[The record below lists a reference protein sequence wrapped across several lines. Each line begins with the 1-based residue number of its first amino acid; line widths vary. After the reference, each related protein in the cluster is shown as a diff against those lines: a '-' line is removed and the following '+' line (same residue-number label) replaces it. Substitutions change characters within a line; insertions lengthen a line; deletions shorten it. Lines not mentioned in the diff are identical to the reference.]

1 MRLLSGLR
9 ISSFHAPDPCYSGAM
24 KTLAVGELLR
34 FGWESFKKRPWF
46 LIGVVL
52 LIVIISGIMEGFTP
66 DPVQTFSDFV
76 LAVIAIIVGIVLE
89 MGLVAFA
96 LKAHA
101 DVEKAELKDLWHP
114 QRFWQYAAV
123 KILTGII
130 VVIGLVLLIVPGIIA
145 ALSLIFAT
153 YLVIDKNLGPIE
165 AMKESVRM
173 TKGHRWQ
180 LFLLALSLIG
190 INILGALALMVGL
203 LVTIPVSLLAV
214 AHAYRKLSAAA

>member
-1 MRLLSGLR
+1 
-9 ISSFHAPDPCYSGAM
+9 M

-34 FGWESFKKRPWF
+34 FGWEAFKKRPWF
-46 LIGVVL
+46 FIGVVL
-52 LIVIISGIMEGFTP
+52 LIVIISGILSGFSP
-66 DPVQTFSDFV
+66 DPVRTPSDFV
-76 LAVIAIIVGIVLE
+76 LALIVVILNVFIE

-101 DVEKAELKDLWHP
+101 DVDKAELKDLWHP

-130 VVIGLVLLIVPGIIA
+130 VVVGLVLLIVPGIIA
-145 ALSLIFAT
+145 ALALLFAT
-153 YLVIDKNLGPIE
+153 YLVIDKNLGPID
-165 AMKESVRM
+165 AIKESVRI

-180 LFLLALSLIG
+180 LFLLALALVG

-203 LVTIPVSLLAV
+203 LVTVPVSLLAV

>member
-1 MRLLSGLR
+1 
-9 ISSFHAPDPCYSGAM
+9 M

-34 FGWESFKKRPWF
+34 FGWDSFKKRPWF
-46 LIGVVL
+46 FIGVVL

-66 DPVQTFSDFV
+66 DPVRSVSDFV
-76 LAVIAIIVGIVLE
+76 LAVIALVIGLLLE

-101 DVEKAELKDLWHP
+101 DVEKAEVKDLWHP
-114 QRFWQYAAV
+114 QHFWQYAAV

-145 ALSLIFAT
+145 ALALIFAT

-165 AMKESVRM
+165 AIKESVRI

-180 LFLLALSLIG
+180 LFLLALALIG

>member
-1 MRLLSGLR
+1 MRWHCVLR
-9 ISSFHAPDPCYSGAM
+9 ISYCLARKPCYSGAM

-34 FGWESFKKRPWF
+34 FGWEAFKKRPWF
-46 LIGVVL
+46 FIGAVL
-52 LIVIISGIMEGFTP
+52 LIVIISGILSGLAP
-66 DPVQTFSDFV
+66 DPVQTPSDFV
-76 LAVIAIIVGIVLE
+76 IALAVVILNVFIE

-101 DVEKAELKDLWHP
+101 DIEKVTLKDLWHP
-114 QRFWQYAAV
+114 QRFWQYAVV

-130 VVIGLVLLIVPGIIA
+130 VVIGLILLIVPGIIA
-145 ALSLIFAT
+145 ALALIFAT

-165 AMKESVRM
+165 AIKESVRI

-180 LFLLALSLIG
+180 LFLLALALIG

-203 LVTIPVSLLAV
+203 LVTVPVSLLAV